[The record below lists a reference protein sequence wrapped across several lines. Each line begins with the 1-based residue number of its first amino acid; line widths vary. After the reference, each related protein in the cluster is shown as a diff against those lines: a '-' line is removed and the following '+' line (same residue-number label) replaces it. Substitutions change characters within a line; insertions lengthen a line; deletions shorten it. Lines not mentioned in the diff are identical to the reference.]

1 MKTKIETAGKTAT
14 LFEVGVDYTIK
25 TVERPFKYILEDGTV
40 LYLNLEQLRF
50 MKTEYWDSKREIAY
64 LSKCITGSDKNGLTR
79 CINDCKKC
87 KWYMTEYTNGGI
99 ISLDAL
105 DEDYGYEII
114 EEKESNIDI
123 FKTDYAHERLH
134 EAINTLKEDDKE
146 FIMFK
151 LKGMSDA

>member
-1 MKTKIETAGKTAT
+1 
-14 LFEVGVDYTIK
+14 
-25 TVERPFKYILEDGTV
+25 
-40 LYLNLEQLRF
+40 
-50 MKTEYWDSKREIAY
+50 
-64 LSKCITGSDKNGLTR
+64 
-79 CINDCKKC
+79 
-87 KWYMTEYTNGGI
+87 MTEYTNGGI

-123 FKTDYAHERLH
+123 FKTDYAHQRLH

-151 LKGMSDA
+151 LKGMSDAEIANELKITQPAVSKKRKRIYAFIYEQIKDLKD